1 MVVYGVEILEK
12 VIIVFILLEVLKG
25 CYRAIVIIFLDC
37 LLFIYLENFKYFLFW
52 LLGYLGVLIFGRED
66 WGLINVELN
75 YV

>member
-66 WGLINVELN
+66 
-75 YV
+75 

>member
-1 MVVYGVEILEK
+1 MVYGVEILEK